1 MNTVTIEG
9 AERHFRKGFPSDWM
23 AVRADGTVVIIHEP
37 GDMGTTAY
45 TVEKTTTNK
54 RTIATA
60 DAVLWC
66 GEVLK
71 ASYDDGILSLQHP
84 HAGRRASFA
93 IDGSRTDVVPVLS
106 RTELIELEGDGDRQA
121 GGLHG

>member
-1 MNTVTIEG
+1 MNTVSIPG
-9 AERHFRKGFPSDWM
+9 AARHFRKGFPSDWL
-23 AVRADGTVVIIHEP
+23 AVRADGTLVVIHEP

-45 TVEKTTTNK
+45 TIAGTTRNL

-71 ASYDDGILSLQHP
+71 PSYDDGWVRLQHP
-84 HAGRRASFA
+84 HAGLRATLEVA
-93 IDGSRTDVVPVLS
+93 ENRTDAVPLLE
-106 RTELIELEGDGDRQA
+106 RTELVELEGESE
-121 GGLHG
+121 